1 MTTTELARAAL
12 EFLNEAEI
20 LAANFGPEVEAA
32 IEQAAS
38 VRLDDHEAV
47 TYLHER
53 VLEVLRTSDTID
65 SSVPERLGQ
74 LLAESEPSTP
84 TEPTSAL
91 MLEARNGLEIGWVTP
106 VPEFLGVPIPMEE
119 GFVDVLTLPLW
130 EDNDRVKLVVAAFE
144 DQHGRRPS
152 QEEFL
157 ALMTGAQKVP
167 GHTSDD
173 PFELR
178 KLAASI
184 ARRGVERP
192 PILTWDGEPK
202 DGNRRIAAC
211 KLILESEGYDAAAKE
226 RARYI
231 KVWRAPGALTD
242 DQVHAIVVAMNF
254 EPELKKP
261 WDEYIKARL
270 VAEEFA
276 LRKLAEPRISASR
289 EKVLRKEVADFF
301 SIQTSAVTRYLKMVR
316 WAEDFQ
322 QYHIDEVGREEH
334 EVVYRAN
341 ENFQWFY
348 EIDAGKS
355 GEKLTEQLEA
365 DDELRA
371 AVYDLMYD
379 VIDSGRLVRGL
390 HKVIAEDEG
399 VEQLVE
405 ASQLRFNGGGGTDE
419 ALDAVKR
426 LVAESEMSRKK
437 RLGLERHLKTLSA
450 SIDKLGSTAPDRW
463 QNFGTEFLW
472 DLKRAFSTALST
484 IEAELERRA
493 EQDTA

>member
-1 MTTTELARAAL
+1 MTTTSLARAAL
-12 EFLNEAEI
+12 EFLSQAEV
-20 LAANFGPEVEAA
+20 LAADFGPDVEAA
-32 IEQAAS
+32 IEQVAA

-47 TYLHER
+47 EQLHTR
-53 VLEVLRTSDTID
+53 VLDVLRTSDAVD
-65 SSVPERLGQ
+65 PSVAGRLGQ
-74 LLAESEPSTP
+74 LLAEVEPEAAAGTA
-84 TEPTSAL
+84 SAVT
-91 MLEARNGLEIGWVTP
+91 LEDRNGLEVGPVTP
-106 VPEFLGVPIPMEE
+106 VPEFLGVAIPMEE
-119 GFVDVLTLPLW
+119 GFIDVLSLPLW

-144 DQHGRRPS
+144 DHYGRRPN

-178 KLAASI
+178 RLAASI

-211 KLILESEGYDAAAKE
+211 KLILDSDSYDAAAKE

-231 KVWRAPGALTD
+231 RVWRAPGPLTD

-270 VAEEFA
+270 VAEEFERRR
-276 LRKLAEPRISASR
+276 LSEKRMSASR
-289 EKVLRKEVADFF
+289 EKALRKEVADFF

-322 QYHIDEVGREEH
+322 QYHVDEVGRDEH
-334 EVVYRAN
+334 EVINRAN

-355 GEKLTEQLEA
+355 GEKLTEQLET

-390 HKVIAEDEG
+390 YKVIAEDEG
-399 VEQLVE
+399 VEQLIE
-405 ASQLRFNGGGGTDE
+405 ASQLRGDDEGANE

-437 RLGLERHLKTLSA
+437 RLGLERHLKTLST

-463 QNFGTEFLW
+463 QDFDTAFLR
-472 DLKRAFSTALST
+472 DLKRAFSTALSA
-484 IEAELERRA
+484 IDAELERREA
-493 EQDTA
+493 EGTA